1 MGRLA
6 RRDRWPLLAMQ
17 SGAVAAAI
25 GMIGGQL
32 AQAATV
38 GQVVFTTV
46 FAVLFVAAIWLL
58 AKGNAQRLR
67 QPGSARV
74 PEKEPLKLVLVG
86 VAITA
91 IVMWLTAA
99 YGIFIALMTTRAAN
113 NWHALGYVGVAL
125 CASGATAMLRQARD
139 EWADVHL
146 KAWPAEE

>member
-67 QPGSARV
+67 QAGSARV

-99 YGIFIALMTTRAAN
+99 YGIFIAHDHPWRQRLACPRLRRGRA
-113 NWHALGYVGVAL
+113 
-125 CASGATAMLRQARD
+125 LRVRGDGDAAAGQG
-139 EWADVHL
+139 
-146 KAWPAEE
+146 